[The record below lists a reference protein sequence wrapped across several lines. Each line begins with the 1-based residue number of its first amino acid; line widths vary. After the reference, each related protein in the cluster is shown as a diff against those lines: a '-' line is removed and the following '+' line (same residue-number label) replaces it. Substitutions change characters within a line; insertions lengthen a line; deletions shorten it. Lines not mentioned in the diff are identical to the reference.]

1 MSLRLSSW
9 WTWILLLPLLASG
22 CKGCHLG
29 KAPAP
34 FEFVC
39 KSIAYYEV
47 LDPEQGAGAA
57 PFSIEQFGPKL
68 EVEQMKLRPDLLV
81 FLSETR
87 VSVDWANFSKY
98 RASEAIYSPE
108 EGLARSTRPAAVVPT
123 KRFSDGKLER
133 VRFGFRSKV
142 CFEPDERGSYY
153 DCTPAENELFLVA
166 DMTCERILRYDAPR
180 KERRRKLPTED

>member
-1 MSLRLSSW
+1 MSMRLSRW
-9 WTWILLLPLLASG
+9 WIWIALVPLLASG
-22 CKGCHLG
+22 CKGCSLG
-29 KAPAP
+29 KAPP
-34 FEFVC
+34 PVELVC
-39 KSIAYYEV
+39 KSIAYHEV

-57 PFSIEQFGPKL
+57 PFSIEQTGPKL
-68 EVEQMKLRPDLLV
+68 EVEQLKLRPDLLV

-108 EGLARSTRPAAVVPT
+108 EGLARSTRTDAVFPM

-142 CFEPDERGSYY
+142 CLKPDGRGSYY
-153 DCTPAENELFLVA
+153 DCTPTENELFLVA